1 MAMAARR
8 TAHRQMEGDDAL
20 FYANPQP
27 AWVCEPATGAVL
39 AANTAAQRAY
49 GYTEDAFLSMAIDD
63 LIAERIGERVTHH
76 RKQDG
81 SVIEVTIDAN
91 SVVVHGRVARLVVAT
106 DVTEERL
113 RERVLLESEKRLRDL
128 IDATTAVIYVKALD
142 GRYLLV
148 NRRYEQL
155 TGFARDEVV
164 GRTDAELW
172 PAPYA
177 AALRANDLRVLD
189 ALEPL
194 EFEEVGPEGAPP
206 VTFLA
211 YKFPL
216 FDPDGVPYA
225 IAGISTD
232 ITQRKRAEERLRHS
246 EERFRVLAE
255 NAQDFIF
262 RYRLAGEP
270 GFDYV
275 SPACETIT
283 GYTAEELYADP
294 RLIFNLIEAMHV
306 QMMRTEGRASLRQ
319 AWDVEVQ
326 RKDGSRMWVEQRLSL
341 INGPSGEI
349 EAVEGIARDV
359 TGRKEAEHQLAHQ
372 ALHDSLTGLPNR
384 RLLIDRIGQ
393 ALARNVREGSYV
405 AVFLLDLDRFKLVN
419 DSWGHSAGDRV
430 LVAVAERLC
439 GAVRSGDTVARFGGD
454 EFVVV
459 RDGVGGTWEAARF
472 GERLVKAVAGELQ
485 INDEDVF
492 LTASLGVSVGG
503 SGDTAEGLLRDADA
517 AMYGAKEK
525 GRGRVELFDADA
537 RTRAAS
543 RLAAE
548 GALRRAV
555 EREEF
560 SVLYQPIISLADD
573 RVVGAEALVRWDPPG
588 EARVSP
594 TDFIPLAEETG
605 LIVPLGQWVLDH
617 ACDQLRRWHDVGVDT
632 GTLSVNVSARQLS
645 SGGFAD
651 SVSDAIR
658 RNHLSAGE
666 LSFEITE
673 SVLMEDVELSIESL
687 VGLKALGVR
696 LAVDDFGTGYSSL
709 AYLKRLPLDSL
720 KIDRAFVDGLGT
732 DPNDSAIVAAVVA
745 VAGALGLSVT
755 AEGVETDVQ
764 WDELRRL
771 GCDWAQGYRFSR
783 PVPAEEFVDFIRRR

>member
-8 TAHRQMEGDDAL
+8 AAHRQMEGDDAL

-283 GYTAEELYADP
+283 GYTVEELYADP
-294 RLIFNLIEAMHV
+294 RLIFNL
-306 QMMRTEGRASLRQ
+306 
-319 AWDVEVQ
+319 
-326 RKDGSRMWVEQRLSL
+326 
-341 INGPSGEI
+341 
-349 EAVEGIARDV
+349 
-359 TGRKEAEHQLAHQ
+359 
-372 ALHDSLTGLPNR
+372 
-384 RLLIDRIGQ
+384 
-393 ALARNVREGSYV
+393 
-405 AVFLLDLDRFKLVN
+405 
-419 DSWGHSAGDRV
+419 
-430 LVAVAERLC
+430 
-439 GAVRSGDTVARFGGD
+439 
-454 EFVVV
+454 
-459 RDGVGGTWEAARF
+459 
-472 GERLVKAVAGELQ
+472 
-485 INDEDVF
+485 
-492 LTASLGVSVGG
+492 
-503 SGDTAEGLLRDADA
+503 
-517 AMYGAKEK
+517 
-525 GRGRVELFDADA
+525 
-537 RTRAAS
+537 
-543 RLAAE
+543 
-548 GALRRAV
+548 
-555 EREEF
+555 
-560 SVLYQPIISLADD
+560 
-573 RVVGAEALVRWDPPG
+573 
-588 EARVSP
+588 
-594 TDFIPLAEETG
+594 
-605 LIVPLGQWVLDH
+605 
-617 ACDQLRRWHDVGVDT
+617 
-632 GTLSVNVSARQLS
+632 
-645 SGGFAD
+645 
-651 SVSDAIR
+651 
-658 RNHLSAGE
+658 
-666 LSFEITE
+666 
-673 SVLMEDVELSIESL
+673 
-687 VGLKALGVR
+687 
-696 LAVDDFGTGYSSL
+696 
-709 AYLKRLPLDSL
+709 
-720 KIDRAFVDGLGT
+720 
-732 DPNDSAIVAAVVA
+732 
-745 VAGALGLSVT
+745 
-755 AEGVETDVQ
+755 
-764 WDELRRL
+764 
-771 GCDWAQGYRFSR
+771 
-783 PVPAEEFVDFIRRR
+783 